1 MTSTQINHSLVHS
14 PNEFTK
20 DSTLP
25 NALLEAISA
34 YTDKRKKPKRNR
46 SAFILFSIDIREK
59 LKPKELDK
67 LNPNDKFVRIAQL
80 WKEISD
86 SERKVYEQRAKEE
99 KERYTNE
106 LTDFCK
112 IFPSEPIQR
121 PRNHIKKPCNAYGY
135 YLKHIKESIR
145 TEKPELRMCEVLRI
159 VGERWKKLS
168 PEEKIVFEERAEASR
183 KIFKAEVSKQMEATK
198 KIKLSNGASPVV
210 QEKLKSP
217 VSTTMEEDDLVCK
230 DNNIPCYEVSPPRN
244 PSLQRS
250 TSTDKDRMMPDL
262 SQLMRKSKQSS
273 PVSEPVLSF
282 SPPNR
287 PLEMSG
293 LNSLALNAYLLGLGD
308 QQNNN
313 KGGMGN
319 GLESLYWKVEGLRR
333 QILLQMQNVSTSQ
346 IPMFN
351 PSSLSLL
358 NHVNQVNHDVALKNM
373 NLLSQNFALRGFA
386 DRPSLK
392 KEDF

>member
-59 LKPKELDK
+59 LKPKELDE

-80 WKEISD
+80 WKEISE

-135 YLKHIKESIR
+135 YLKDIKESIR
-145 TEKPELRMCEVLRI
+145 AEKPELRMCEVLRI

-168 PEEKIVFEERAEASR
+168 PEDKLVFEERAEASR

-198 KIKLSNGASPVV
+198 KIKLSNGTSPIV
-210 QEKLKSP
+210 QKIKSP
-217 VSTTMEEDDLVCK
+217 ESATTIEEDLVCK
-230 DNNIPCYEVSPPRN
+230 DIDMPRYEVSPPRN

-262 SQLMRKSKQSS
+262 SQLMRKSKQTS
-273 PVSEPVLSF
+273 PISEPVLSF

-313 KGGMGN
+313 NKGGMGN
-319 GLESLYWKVEGLRR
+319 LESLYWKVEGLRR
-333 QILLQMQNVSTSQ
+333 QILLQMQNVSTTPIQ
-346 IPMFN
+346 PMFN
-351 PSSLSLL
+351 PASLSLL

-373 NLLSQNFALRGFA
+373 NLLSQNFAMRGFA

-392 KEDF
+392 KEEF

>member
-1 MTSTQINHSLVHS
+1 MSNTQIHQSQMQS
-14 PNEFTK
+14 PTDFSK
-20 DSTLP
+20 DSSLP

-59 LKPKELDK
+59 LKPKELDE

-86 SERKVYEQRAKEE
+86 EERKVYEQRAKQE

-145 TEKPELRMCEVLRI
+145 KENPELRMCEVLRI
-159 VGERWKKLS
+159 VGDRWKKLS
-168 PEEKIVFEERAEASR
+168 PEDKIVFEERAEASR

-198 KIKLSNGASPVV
+198 KLKLSNGSSPVVV
-210 QEKLKSP
+210 QEKIKSP
-217 VSTTMEEDDLVCK
+217 ASTAMEEEDLVCK
-230 DNNIPCYEVSPPRN
+230 DINIPHFETTPPRN
-244 PSLQRS
+244 PGLQRS
-250 TSTDKDRMMPDL
+250 TSTDKDKRMPDL
-262 SQLMRKSKQSS
+262 SQLMRKSKQTS
-273 PVSEPVLSF
+273 PVNEAALTY
-282 SPPNR
+282 SPPSR
-287 PLEMSG
+287 PMDMG
-293 LNSLALNAYLLGLGD
+293 GMNSLALNAYLLGLND
-308 QQNNN
+308 QQG
-313 KGGMGN
+313 KQMGGN
-319 GLESLYWKVEGLRR
+319 PLESLYWKVEGLRR
-333 QILLQMQNVSTSQ
+333 QILMQMQNVTTSQ

-351 PSSLSLL
+351 PTSLSLL
-358 NHVNQVNHDVALKNM
+358 NHVNQVNHDVALKNLS
-373 NLLSQNFALRGFA
+373 LLSQNFNLRSNLPGC
-386 DRPSLK
+386 K